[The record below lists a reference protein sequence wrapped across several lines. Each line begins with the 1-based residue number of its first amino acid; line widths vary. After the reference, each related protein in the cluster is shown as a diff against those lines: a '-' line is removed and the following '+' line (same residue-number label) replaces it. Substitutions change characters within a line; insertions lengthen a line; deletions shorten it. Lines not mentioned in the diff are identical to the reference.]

1 MFIINIRLQNIGKT
15 VENQPMTYDL
25 GMYRIGKKNHNSYL
39 FDKKKCKAFWWTV
52 IS

>member
-25 GMYRIGKKNHNSYL
+25 GKNHNSYL

-52 IS
+52 LS

>member
-25 GMYRIGKKNHNSYL
+25 SMYRVKKPTIAISLTKRNVWPFGEL
-39 FDKKKCKAFWWTV
+39 FFHE
-52 IS
+52 